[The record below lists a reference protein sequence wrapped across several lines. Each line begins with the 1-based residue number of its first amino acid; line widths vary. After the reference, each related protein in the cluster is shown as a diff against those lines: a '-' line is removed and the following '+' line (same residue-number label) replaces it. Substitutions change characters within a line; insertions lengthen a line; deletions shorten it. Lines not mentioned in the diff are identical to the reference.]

1 MNLSFWIKMFL
12 STLWIGLPL
21 LWGITLAQDSRIG
34 SISVKFCNDE
44 KLTKELN
51 LQADTEKD
59 YEICIK
65 FSNSMN
71 TPVKIKYEF
80 VDGVL
85 TNDSFQNKACTNDT
99 KTNFGQFVTQKDSL
113 VTIPANGS
121 IEQKA
126 TVRFPTWMAGVS
138 NGCLVYSID
147 NEKLETQTNGNA
159 TFDVLVR
166 KGYFINAFVGGE
178 ISRNLTLQDTIQWD
192 YQYKKNL
199 LTIKVPMINNGN
211 IDEEISFDG
220 ELTNILS
227 YQKHFSEEKTIY
239 PHKELVL
246 EISTDDIPWYQAF
259 YTLKGTLT
267 HKGKVSFDSSLA
279 QGDTHEEKV
288 IPVEIQIFI
297 FPRVL
302 ILVILGAIILGRTI
316 LYLAKH
322 LKFEKDP
329 IN

>member
-1 MNLSFWIKMFL
+1 
-12 STLWIGLPL
+12 
-21 LWGITLAQDSRIG
+21 
-34 SISVKFCNDE
+34 
-44 KLTKELN
+44 
-51 LQADTEKD
+51 
-59 YEICIK
+59 
-65 FSNSMN
+65 
-71 TPVKIKYEF
+71 
-80 VDGVL
+80 
-85 TNDSFQNKACTNDT
+85 
-99 KTNFGQFVTQKDSL
+99 
-113 VTIPANGS
+113 
-121 IEQKA
+121 
-126 TVRFPTWMAGVS
+126 MAGVS